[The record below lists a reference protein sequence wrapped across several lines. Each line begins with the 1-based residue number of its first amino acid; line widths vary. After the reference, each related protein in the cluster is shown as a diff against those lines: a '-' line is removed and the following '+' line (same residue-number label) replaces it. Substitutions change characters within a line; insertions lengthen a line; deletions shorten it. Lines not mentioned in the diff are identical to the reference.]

1 MNKQNSTSDL
11 IRNFFYLYCKVK
23 QYYIPSFIV
32 DRKVKSGILS
42 KTPHNMRQ
50 MLTAEDGRI
59 HLSYMRNVYTVMR
72 EHMKNGDND
81 AAAAY
86 LRMKQLQL
94 PVRYNKG

>member
-1 MNKQNSTSDL
+1 
-11 IRNFFYLYCKVK
+11 
-23 QYYIPSFIV
+23 
-32 DRKVKSGILS
+32 
-42 KTPHNMRQ
+42 MRQ